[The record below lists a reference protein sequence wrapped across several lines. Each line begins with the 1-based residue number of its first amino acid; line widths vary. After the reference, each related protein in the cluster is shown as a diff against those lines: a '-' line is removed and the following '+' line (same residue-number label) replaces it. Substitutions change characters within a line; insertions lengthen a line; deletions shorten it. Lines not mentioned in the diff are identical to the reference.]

1 MSTPPL
7 GREAVVLLDSTE
19 IGYAEK
25 VKESIDASIIKKY
38 KLGSDKPAVL
48 KSGNKT
54 FVIDFGAMYIDK
66 TYAEKVLNGTA
77 VTVEVRPN
85 GTGVGKEKHTYTGVI
100 LNKWGFEAAQDG
112 VAGENVSGEAS
123 DVAFGTQSA

>member
-7 GREAVVLLDSTE
+7 GREAVVMLDSTE
-19 IGYAEK
+19 VGYAEN

-54 FVIDFGAMYIDK
+54 FQIEFGKMFIDK
-66 TYAEKVLNGTA
+66 TYAEKVLSGTA

-85 GTGVGKEKHTYTGVI
+85 GTGTGKEKHTYTGVI
-100 LNKWGFEAAQDG
+100 LSKWGFEATQDG
-112 VAGENVSGEAS
+112 VAGENVSGEGS
-123 DVAFGTQSA
+123 DLAFGTQT

>member
-7 GREAVVLLDSTE
+7 GREAVVMLDSTE
-19 IGYAEK
+19 VGYAEN
-25 VKESIDASIIKKY
+25 VKESIDASLIKKY

-54 FVIDFGAMYIDK
+54 FQIEFGAMYLDK
-66 TYAEKVLNGTA
+66 TYAEKVLNGAA

-85 GTGVGKEKHTYTGVI
+85 GTGTGKEKHTYTGVI
-100 LNKWGFEAAQDG
+100 LNKWGFEATQDG
-112 VAGENVSGEAS
+112 VAGENVSGEGA
-123 DVAFGTQSA
+123 DVAFGTQT

>member
-7 GREAVVLLDSTE
+7 GREAVIMLDSTVV
-19 IGYAEK
+19 GYAEN

-54 FVIDFGAMYIDK
+54 FQIEFGK
-66 TYAEKVLNGTA
+66 CSSTKPTL
-77 VTVEVRPN
+77 
-85 GTGVGKEKHTYTGVI
+85 KKCS
-100 LNKWGFEAAQDG
+100 AARQ
-112 VAGENVSGEAS
+112 
-123 DVAFGTQSA
+123 

>member
-7 GREAVVLLDSTE
+7 GREAVVLLDTVE
-19 IGYAEK
+19 VGYAEK
-25 VKESIDASIIKKY
+25 VKESVDASLIKKY

-54 FVIDFGAMYIDK
+54 FRVEFGAMYLDK

-77 VTVEVRPN
+77 VTIEVRPN
-85 GTGVGKEKHTYTGVI
+85 GTGTGKEKHTYTGVI
-100 LNKWGFEAAQDG
+100 LSKWGFEAAQDG
-112 VAGENVSGEAS
+112 VAGQDVGGEAS
-123 DVAFGTQSA
+123 DVAFGTQT

>member
-7 GREAVVLLDSTE
+7 GREAVVMLDTTE
-19 IGYAEK
+19 VGYAEK
-25 VKESIDASIIKKY
+25 VKESIDASLIKKF

-54 FVIDFGAMYIDK
+54 FQIEFGKMYIDK

-85 GTGVGKEKHTYTGVI
+85 GTGAGKEKHTYTGVV

-112 VAGENVSGEAS
+112 VAGENVSGEGS
-123 DVAFGTQSA
+123 DVAFGTQT